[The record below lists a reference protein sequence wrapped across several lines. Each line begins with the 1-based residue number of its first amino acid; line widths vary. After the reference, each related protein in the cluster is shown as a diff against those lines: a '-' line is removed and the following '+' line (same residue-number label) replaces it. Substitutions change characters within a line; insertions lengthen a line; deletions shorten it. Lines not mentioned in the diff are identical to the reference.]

1 MFNEDQFNTLKEPN
15 VTAPIVSSIN
25 WFDVIL
31 CSRFEGLLISKFGWK
46 TWKTPVGAALDHQLR
61 KILHPPSSP

>member
-1 MFNEDQFNTLKEPN
+1 MRFI
-15 VTAPIVSSIN
+15 IVSSIN